1 MSKVDHIKYKSG
13 GDYAGAEEL
22 IHKEWSYLEQNR
34 DTFKSSNIKG
44 LALSG
49 GGIRS
54 ASFNLGVLQALAS
67 QSKLEK
73 FDYLSTVSGGGYL
86 GGALSW
92 LWSGLWRKK
101 DQKEPAF
108 GVKADDFPFGTTG
121 RKFAGSEQEKDSN
134 RQHASLL
141 RHLRQHGKY
150 LTPGNGITALSLF
163 SIIFRGIVMGFITLM
178 VMATFSFS
186 LLYSLE
192 LLSTEQG
199 TSQRLIFLA
208 FLSLLAYIIVHVL
221 YMVSIARNKYSHD
234 SDSSYRTRRRFEAL
248 LPVFLPWVFIL
259 ISIAAVHWFVIKLD
273 ELESLPHIG
282 GISAAI
288 GALLGSIYK
297 ESKSEKIL
305 KFIPNKAKPVVG
317 LIFMVFGIYVLSD
330 YIVFKLITSTGDLH
344 IAYTGVAFLVLLGLA
359 RFLPINNISIHRYY
373 RDRLMET
380 FMPDVDKVL
389 AGKPAI
395 EAMKANATGIDKL
408 GLGENNQAPYHLI
421 NTNVILVESKIAKFR
436 GRGGDNF
443 ILSPLYCGSNATG
456 WRSSTEFCNGGI
468 TLPSAVAISG
478 AAANPNSGVA
488 GKGLTTNPVIS
499 ILMSI
504 FNLRLGY
511 WASNPD
517 DGYQPDQGKVPSYLK
532 PGFWEVLFRNKM
544 NEEASFVQLS
554 DGGHFEN
561 LGLYELF
568 RRRAKFIVVSDAG
581 ADPDYQFGDLANAIE
596 KARVD
601 FGISVNIGKEEL
613 SDLIP
618 STKPGQMEMDYPV
631 AEKGFVVAE
640 IEYPDQDESK
650 AILVYIKTTLAKNI
664 GADIHGYKR
673 VHPDFPDQ
681 TTADQFFDE
690 VQFEAYRELGW
701 QIARDMLEDD
711 EVMKVLK

>member
-1 MSKVDHIKYKSG
+1 MDKADHIKYQSG

-22 IHKEWSYLEQNR
+22 IYKEWSYLEQNR
-34 DTFKSSNIKG
+34 ENFESDNIKG

-92 LWSGLWRKK
+92 LWSGLWREKG
-101 DQKEPAF
+101 QQGPVF
-108 GVKADDFPFGTTG
+108 GVKAGDFPFATQGY
-121 RKFAGSEQEKDSN
+121 KFSGSETEKESN
-134 RQHASLL
+134 HQHASLL

-150 LTPGNGITALSLF
+150 LTPGNGINALSLF
-163 SIIFRGIVMGFITLM
+163 SIIFRGIVMGFITLL
-178 VMATFSFS
+178 VAATFTFS
-186 LLYSLE
+186 LLYSMD
-192 LLSTEQG
+192 LLSTTQA
-199 TSQRLIFLA
+199 TSHRLVMLA
-208 FLSLLAYIIVHVL
+208 LLLLVAYLVVHGL
-221 YMVSIARNKYSHD
+221 YMFAIARNKYSKD
-234 SDSSYRTRRRFEAL
+234 SESSYRTRRRFEKL
-248 LPVFLPWVFIL
+248 LPVFLPWIFIL
-259 ISIAAVHWFVIKLD
+259 ISIATVHWFVIRLN
-273 ELESLPHIG
+273 ELESLPQIG
-282 GISAAI
+282 SISAAI

-297 ESKSEKIL
+297 ESRFEKIL
-305 KFIPNKAKPVVG
+305 KFIPHKAKPFLG
-317 LIFMVFGIYVLSD
+317 LIFMVFGIYVLAD
-330 YIVFKLITSTGDLH
+330 YIVFKLIIGVGDLH
-344 IAYTGVAFLVLLGLA
+344 LVYSVGAFLVLILLA

-389 AGKPAI
+389 AGQPAF
-395 EAMKANATGIDKL
+395 EAVKANETGIDKL
-408 GLGENNQAPYHLI
+408 GLGENNQAPYHLF
-421 NTNVILVESKIAKFR
+421 NANVILVESRISKFR

-456 WRSSTEFCNGGI
+456 WRRTAEFCDGGI

-488 GKGLTTNPVIS
+488 GKGLTTNPLIS

-511 WASNPD
+511 WASNPHD
-517 DGYQPDQGKVPSYLK
+517 DFQPDQAKLPSYLK

-568 RRRAKFIVVSDAG
+568 RRRARFIVVSDAG

-601 FGISVNIGKEEL
+601 FGVSVDLGKEDL
-613 SDLIP
+613 NALIP
-618 STKPGQMEMDYPV
+618 ATKPGQTDMDYPL
-631 AEKGFVVAE
+631 ADKSYVVAE
-640 IEYPDQDESK
+640 IEYSDRENSK
-650 AILVYIKTTLAKNI
+650 GLLVYIKTTLSKNI

-681 TTADQFFDE
+681 STADQFFDE

-701 QIARDMLEDD
+701 QIALDMLEDD
-711 EVMKVLK
+711 EVMKVFQ